1 MQEDVLSLFSF
12 KIFKYS
18 STDQTDVRLH
28 SVVVLQKHLVW
39 YWGLPRVKLT
49 LLTLAGL
56 SHHILFC
63 LYHEGGQR
71 DENHKVRNAT

>member
-18 STDQTDVRLH
+18 STDQTDGRLH

-39 YWGLPRVKLT
+39 PWGLPRVKLT

-56 SHHILFC
+56 SLHILFC

-71 DENHKVRNAT
+71 DEHHKVRNAT

>member
-18 STDQTDVRLH
+18 STDQTDGRLH

-39 YWGLPRVKLT
+39 PWGLPRVKLT
-49 LLTLAGL
+49 LLAGL
-56 SHHILFC
+56 SLNILFC